1 MKAINPN
8 SISAPR
14 GYNNGMLSDAG
25 RILFIAG
32 QIGWDKNEQLAKGLV
47 AQFDR
52 ALQNVLEIVREA
64 GGNPDHIGRM
74 TIYVS
79 DKHDYL
85 YNRRELGTIYR
96 NHMGTHY
103 AAMSLLIVKDLLEED
118 ALIEVEA
125 TAVLP

>member
-64 GGNPDHIGRM
+64 GGNPEHIGRM
-74 TIYVS
+74 TIYVP
-79 DKHDYL
+79 DKHDYI

>member
-64 GGNPDHIGRM
+64 GGNPEHIGRM
-74 TIYVS
+74 TIYVP
-79 DKHDYL
+79 DKHDYI

-103 AAMSLLIVKDLLEED
+103 AAMSLLIVKELLEED
-118 ALIEVEA
+118 ALVEVEA